1 MCRPLTPETVLVH
14 PVGFEPTALGL
25 KVLYS
30 TTELRV
36 YGSGGRI
43 RTSSPAVNSRL
54 RCHCATPEFWTREKE
69 SNLQFS
75 AYEAGE
81 LPLLYPALSLI
92 IITFLFYFVKFFSFK
107 FQKIFWRRV
116 RDSNPGY
123 LLRYTR
129 LAGVRFKPDSANS
142 PWRMEWDSNP
152 RNLSVRQFS
161 RLLL

>member
-14 PVGFEPTALGL
+14 PVGFEPTTLGL

-43 RTSSPAVNSRL
+43 RTSNPAVNGRL

-92 IITFLFYFVKFFSFK
+92 IITFYFILSNFFFQISKSFLAESQGFEPWIHFK
-107 FQKIFWRRV
+107 V
-116 RDSNPGY
+116 
-123 LLRYTR
+123 YT
-129 LAGVRFKPDSANS
+129 
-142 PWRMEWDSNP
+142 
-152 RNLSVRQFS
+152 LSRHA
-161 RLLL
+161 L